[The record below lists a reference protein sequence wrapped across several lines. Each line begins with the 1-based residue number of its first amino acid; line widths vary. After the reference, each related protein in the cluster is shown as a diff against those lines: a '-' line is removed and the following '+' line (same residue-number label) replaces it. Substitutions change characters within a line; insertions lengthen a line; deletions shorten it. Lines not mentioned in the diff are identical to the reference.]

1 MLQASIDVTG
11 SITAASACWERLLG
25 WPEQEL
31 LATPFIARVHPD
43 DLETVISAIHHLHSG
58 GTQVQ
63 FACRLVGKDRSF
75 IWISWQARVHQD
87 TSRIELR
94 GNVPAVG
101 RESSPSSAS

>member
-11 SITAASACWERLLG
+11 SFTAAGPCWEQLLG

-58 GTQVQ
+58 GTQIQ
-63 FACRLVGKDRSF
+63 FACRLAGKDRSF
-75 IWISWQARVHQD
+75 TWISWQARLQND
-87 TSRIELR
+87 ARLIELR
-94 GNVPAVG
+94 GNVPAGGNENTAV
-101 RESSPSSAS
+101 RT

>member
-11 SITAASACWERLLG
+11 SITAASPYWERLLG

-43 DLETVISAIHHLHSG
+43 DLDTVISAIHHLHSG

-63 FACRLVGKDRSF
+63 FACRLAGKDRSF
-75 IWISWQARVHQD
+75 TWISWQARVQHE
-87 TSRIELR
+87 TSGIELH
-94 GNVPAVG
+94 GNVPPTDGSGATAA
-101 RESSPSSAS
+101 P